1 MKLRRILLPHCQD
14 LVSAAAGRGQ
24 ARAGDVG
31 RGRDEEDQLL
41 WRGTL
46 PHTRRWGD
54 TITITSTSSIIYRC
68 CVTGRYLGE
77 MVRFC
82 KEELDIESVTV
93 VTNGSRTTEHWMA
106 EYGYYLDIM
115 AVSVDSFVPEVS
127 SRYLHNVISFMYTV
141 MSVCSRNCNYVFM

>member
-1 MKLRRILLPHCQD
+1 M
-14 LVSAAAGRGQ
+14 
-24 ARAGDVG
+24 
-31 RGRDEEDQLL
+31 
-41 WRGTL
+41 
-46 PHTRRWGD
+46 
-54 TITITSTSSIIYRC
+54 
-68 CVTGRYLGE
+68 TGRYLGE

-127 SRYLHNVISFMYTV
+127 LDIYITYL
-141 MSVCSRNCNYVFM
+141 

>member
-1 MKLRRILLPHCQD
+1 M
-14 LVSAAAGRGQ
+14 
-24 ARAGDVG
+24 
-31 RGRDEEDQLL
+31 
-41 WRGTL
+41 
-46 PHTRRWGD
+46 
-54 TITITSTSSIIYRC
+54 
-68 CVTGRYLGE
+68 TGRYLGE

-127 SRYLHNVISFMYTV
+127 CRYLHHVSIISTRLWCL
-141 MSVCSRNCNYVFM
+141 SCKRPSP